1 MSLTGISMKVGTQ
14 LALGLLALAT
24 GCASHPQNIA
34 FSDEAEIRAAHA
46 GLAGSL
52 IRKLDKADETQIEL
66 VAFSYLLEQ
75 HLVDVTGCPAVFLQ
89 ADEAQVAALMKKYP
103 DHLPPIKPGDQA
115 LITDRHAP
123 VDKAS
128 NKPAL
133 VLSAE
138 VTEPN
143 ANGTVDVA
151 GRWSI
156 GEMTPGFRVLR
167 LKKTGADWQIT
178 EVK

>member
-1 MSLTGISMKVGTQ
+1 MSLSGKSMRVGTQ

-24 GCASHPQNIA
+24 GCASPPQNIT

-46 GLAGSL
+46 SLPGSL
-52 IRKLDKADETQIEL
+52 IRKLDHTDEAQIEL
-66 VAFSYLLEQ
+66 AAFSYLLEQ

-89 ADEAQVAALMKKYP
+89 ADDAQVAALMRKYP
-103 DHLPPIKPGDQA
+103 DHVPPIKPGDQA

-123 VDKAS
+123 VDKLTD
-128 NKPAL
+128 KPGM

-143 ANGTVDVA
+143 ADGTVDVA

-156 GEMTPGFRVLR
+156 GETTPGFRVLR
-167 LKKTGADWQIT
+167 FKKTGADWQII